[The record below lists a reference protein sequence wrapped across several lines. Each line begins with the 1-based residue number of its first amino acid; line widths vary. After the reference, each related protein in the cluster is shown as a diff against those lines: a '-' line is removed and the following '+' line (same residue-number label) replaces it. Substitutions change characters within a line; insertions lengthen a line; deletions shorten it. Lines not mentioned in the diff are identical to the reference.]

1 MDTEEKNIIE
11 NNTPETEKRTKKK
24 QKKNKGFGKGVICGI
39 LISVV
44 VVCTIWG
51 VSSGFNVIIN
61 AGNGISGATKSKL
74 MNLEGIIDQAYLY
87 NDKLDKEALKD
98 GVYKGFIQAVGDP
111 YTVYYNEKETKELF
125 ESIDGEYSGIG
136 AVLSQN
142 INTGIIVIN
151 NVYDESPAE
160 KGGLKDG
167 DIILKI
173 DDHELNGEEISEV
186 VTWIRGEKGTDVNV
200 TVLRDKKEVECVVKR
215 DVVKVE
221 TVEHKML
228 DDATGYLRITEFDD
242 VTLDQF
248 KDHMAQLENEGMKGL
263 VIDLR
268 SNPGGNLD
276 ITVEML
282 KEILPKGVIVST
294 KGRNGNEKVYSN
306 DEDNTFD
313 KPLVVLVD
321 GYTASASEIFSGA
334 VKDYGIGTIVGTQTF
349 GKGIVQS
356 ILDLRDGTSLKVTVA
371 EYFTPSGENIHG
383 KGITPD
389 VVVEF
394 PEDISEVESD
404 VQLDKAVEII
414 KEQLGQ

>member
-1 MDTEEKNIIE
+1 METEEKSIME
-11 NNTPETEKRTKKK
+11 ENTPENENTKRKKPE
-24 QKKNKGFGKGVICGI
+24 KNKSFRKGILCGI

-44 VVCTIWG
+44 VICTVGGIW
-51 VSSGFNVIIN
+51 SGTKRIIY
-61 AGNGISGATKSKL
+61 SGSNIANLTKDKL
-74 MNLEGIIDQAYLY
+74 TDLEGIINHAYLF
-87 NDKLDKEALKD
+87 NDKIDEQALKD
-98 GVYKGFIQAVGDP
+98 GVYKGFVQAVGDP
-111 YTVYYNEKETKELF
+111 YTVYYNEEETKELF
-125 ESIDGEYSGIG
+125 ESIGGEYSGIG

-142 INTGIIVIN
+142 INTGVIVIN
-151 NVYDESPAE
+151 NVYEDSPAE

-167 DIILKI
+167 DIIVNI
-173 DDHELNGEEISEV
+173 DDHKLNGEEISEV
-186 VTWIRGEKGTDVNV
+186 VTWIRGEKGSDVNIGV
-200 TVLRDKKEVECVVKR
+200 YRDGKEVQCTVTR
-215 DVVKVE
+215 DVIKVE
-221 TVEHKML
+221 TVQHKML
-228 DDATGYLRITEFDD
+228 DDNIGYLRITEFDE

-248 KDHMAQLENEGMKGL
+248 KTNMAELEDEGMKGL

-276 ITVEML
+276 VTVEML
-282 KEILPKGVIVST
+282 KEILPEGVIVST
-294 KGRNGNEKVYSN
+294 KGRNGDEKEYRN
-306 DEDNTFD
+306 DKDNTFD
-313 KPLVVLVD
+313 KPLAVLVD

-394 PEDISEVESD
+394 PEDVSKIESD

-414 KEQLGQ
+414 KGQL

>member
-1 MDTEEKNIIE
+1 METEERSLME
-11 NNTPETEKRTKKK
+11 NNTPEDQVVTNKKK
-24 QKKNKGFGKGVICGI
+24 NNKSFRNGVICGI
-39 LISVV
+39 LIVV
-44 VVCTIWG
+44 SIAASMAG
-51 VSSGFNVIIN
+51 ILGGFRNILFAESDIAN
-61 AGNGISGATKSKL
+61 STRSKL
-74 MNLEGIIDQAYLY
+74 MNIEKIIDSAYLY
-87 NDKLDKEALKD
+87 NDDIDKKALED
-98 GVYKGFIQAVGDP
+98 GVYKGYVQAVGDP
-111 YTVYYNEKETKELF
+111 YTVYYTEEETKELF
-125 ESIDGEYSGIG
+125 ESIGGEYSGIG

-142 INTGIIVIN
+142 IKTGAVIIN
-151 NVYDESPAE
+151 NVYADSPAE

-167 DIILKI
+167 DTIIKI
-173 DDHELNGEEISEV
+173 DDRELAGEDLSEV
-186 VTWIRGEKGTDVNV
+186 VTWIRGEKGSEVV
-200 TVLRDKKEVECVVKR
+200 ITVLRDGKEVECTVIR
-215 DVVKVE
+215 DVIKVE
-221 TVEHKML
+221 TVQHEMM
-228 DDATGYLRITEFDD
+228 DDSIGYLRITEFDE

-248 KDHMAQLENEGMKGL
+248 KDNMAALEDEGMKGL

-276 ITVEML
+276 VTVEML
-282 KEILPKGVIVST
+282 KEILPEGVIVST
-294 KGRNGNEKVYSN
+294 KSRIGDEKVYSN
-306 DEDNTFD
+306 STDNTFD

-394 PEDISEVESD
+394 PEDISEIKSD
-404 VQLDKAVEII
+404 IQLEKAVEII
-414 KEQLGQ
+414 KEQLK

>member
-1 MDTEEKNIIE
+1 METEERSLME
-11 NNTPETEKRTKKK
+11 NNTPEDQVVTNKKK
-24 QKKNKGFGKGVICGI
+24 NNKSFRNGVICGI
-39 LISVV
+39 LIVV
-44 VVCTIWG
+44 SIAASMAG
-51 VSSGFNVIIN
+51 ILGGFRNILFAESDI
-61 AGNGISGATKSKL
+61 AKSTRSKL
-74 MNLEGIIDQAYLY
+74 MNIEKIIDSAYLY
-87 NDKLDKEALKD
+87 NDDIDKKALED
-98 GVYKGFIQAVGDP
+98 GVYKGYVQAVGDP
-111 YTVYYNEKETKELF
+111 YTVYYTEEETKELF
-125 ESIDGEYSGIG
+125 ESIGGEYSGIG

-142 INTGIIVIN
+142 IKTGAVIIN
-151 NVYDESPAE
+151 NVYADSPAE

-167 DIILKI
+167 DTIIKI
-173 DDHELNGEEISEV
+173 DDRELAGEDLSEV
-186 VTWIRGEKGTDVNV
+186 VTWIRGEKGSEVV
-200 TVLRDKKEVECVVKR
+200 ITVLRDGKEVECTVIR
-215 DVVKVE
+215 DVIKVE
-221 TVEHKML
+221 TVQHEMM
-228 DDATGYLRITEFDD
+228 DDSIGYLRITEFDE

-248 KDHMAQLENEGMKGL
+248 KDNMAALEDEGMKGL

-276 ITVEML
+276 VTVEML
-282 KEILPKGVIVST
+282 KEILPEGVIVST
-294 KGRNGNEKVYSN
+294 KSRIGDEKVYSN
-306 DEDNTFD
+306 STDNTFD

-394 PEDISEVESD
+394 PEDISEIKSD
-404 VQLDKAVEII
+404 IQLEKAVEII
-414 KEQLGQ
+414 KEQLK